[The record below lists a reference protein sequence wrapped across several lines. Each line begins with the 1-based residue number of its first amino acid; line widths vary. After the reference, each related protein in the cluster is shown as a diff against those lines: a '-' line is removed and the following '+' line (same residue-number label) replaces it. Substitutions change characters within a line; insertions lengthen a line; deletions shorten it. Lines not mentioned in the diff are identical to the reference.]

1 MGGTEPD
8 GRSAPHPRRG
18 GGRCLVPEGGG
29 GTKAGCSPAG
39 DVVRKGSRLAG
50 RPWEEFGAP
59 RPAPFPFYQ
68 KVSRSITRPLNS
80 RGFQRIN
87 FESLTF

>member
-39 DVVRKGSRLAG
+39 DVVRKHIRRAGGSRDDF
-50 RPWEEFGAP
+50 PTP
-59 RPAPFPFYQ
+59 SPAPFPFYQ
-68 KVSRSITRPLNS
+68 KVSTSLEYSTFS
-80 RGFQRIN
+80 RRTSAFKKW
-87 FESLTF
+87 